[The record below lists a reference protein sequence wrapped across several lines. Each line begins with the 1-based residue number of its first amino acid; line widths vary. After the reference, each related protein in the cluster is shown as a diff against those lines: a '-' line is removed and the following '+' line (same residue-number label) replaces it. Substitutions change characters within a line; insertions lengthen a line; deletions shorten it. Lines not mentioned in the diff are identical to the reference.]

1 MSDQSYSTP
10 YEVIVLR
17 ILKAS
22 VKKHRIWNSILA
34 MLIRIQSARRIWAGS
49 FFYAKNM
56 QAPPK
61 GPSKLSKLPARICT
75 TKQFS
80 TSQNTCN
87 SYSSIL
93 AKMSDHNPGFV
104 EPTGPAPA
112 TCKVV
117 SAATVADKL
126 LQEVKSSLQKFDRA
140 PLLVGFLANND
151 PAARMYANW
160 TEKTCTQKLVVSC

>member
-1 MSDQSYSTP
+1 
-10 YEVIVLR
+10 
-17 ILKAS
+17 
-22 VKKHRIWNSILA
+22 

-56 QAPPK
+56 QAPPT

-80 TSQNTCN
+80 TSQNTRN
-87 SYSSIL
+87 SII
-93 AKMSDHNPGFV
+93 AKMSDNNPGFV
-104 EPTGPAPA
+104 EPTDLAPA

-117 SAATVADKL
+117 SAATVAEKL

-160 TEKTCTQKLVVSC
+160 TEKTCTQKLVVPARFSAF